1 MTHLLRTPSQRSVAL
16 MLLSLLFITTNIRG
30 LSKDPHPSTIYGSP
44 SVYGI
49 LLTLPVAGVAVFS
62 LPPIT
67 WVVLTI
73 GAILGA
79 FLTLFATWQ
88 VLRSPPPK
96 SQPTQPEPSA
106 IPSPT
111 CKNSES

>member
-1 MTHLLRTPSQRSVAL
+1 M
-16 MLLSLLFITTNIRG
+16 
-30 LSKDPHPSTIYGSP
+30 
-44 SVYGI
+44 
-49 LLTLPVAGVAVFS
+49 
-62 LPPIT
+62 PPIT

-96 SQPTQPEPSA
+96 SPPTQPEPSA
-106 IPSPT
+106 IPAPT